1 MPTRKDEELIALL
14 RINAREPVASL
25 ARKLGLSRSTVQD
38 RLKRLES
45 DGTIAGYF
53 VRLSEEVRRG
63 GIRSWVTLEI
73 EPRRSADVTRA
84 LMKLPQIETLHTVSG
99 KFDCVALVR
108 ASSAEEMDKLL
119 DHVGLIPGVTRTE
132 SAVILSTKLDRR

>member
-1 MPTRKDEELIALL
+1 MLTRKDEELIGLL

-38 RLKRLES
+38 RLKRLEEQ
-45 DGTIAGYF
+45 GAIAGYG
-53 VRLSEEVRRG
+53 VRLAEDVRQG

-73 EPRRSADVTRA
+73 EHRRAAEVTRA
-84 LMKLPQIETLHTVSG
+84 LMKLPEIEMLHTVSG

-108 ASSAEEMDKLL
+108 A
-119 DHVGLIPGVTRTE
+119 R
-132 SAVILSTKLDRR
+132 

>member
-1 MPTRKDEELIALL
+1 MLTRKDEDLIALL
-14 RINAREPVASL
+14 RLTAREPVASL

-38 RLKRLES
+38 RLRRLES
-45 DGTIAGYF
+45 EGVIAGYL
-53 VRLSEEVRRG
+53 VRLSEEVRQG

-73 EPRRSADVTRA
+73 EPRRSVEVTRA
-84 LMKLPQIETLHTVSG
+84 LMKLPQIEMLHTVSG

>member
-1 MPTRKDEELIALL
+1 MLTRKDEELIGLL
-14 RINAREPVASL
+14 RLNAREPVASL

-38 RLKRLES
+38 RLRRLETE
-45 DGTIAGYF
+45 GAIAGYA
-53 VRLSEEVRRG
+53 VRLGEDVRQG
-63 GIRSWVTLEI
+63 GLRSWVTLEI
-73 EPRRSADVTRA
+73 EPRRAAEVARA
-84 LMKLPQIETLHTVSG
+84 LMRLPQIEMLHTVSG
-99 KFDCVALVR
+99 KFDCVALVH